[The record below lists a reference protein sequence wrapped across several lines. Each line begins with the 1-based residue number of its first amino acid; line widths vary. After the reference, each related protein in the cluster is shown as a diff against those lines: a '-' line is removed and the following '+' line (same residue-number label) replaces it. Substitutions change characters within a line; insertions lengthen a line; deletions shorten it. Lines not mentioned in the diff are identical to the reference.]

1 MKQFAKLALL
11 LFLSSSFL
19 FSSVDFTKDE
29 KRWIKNNPVVKLG
42 ADYRWPP
49 FDFIDAN
56 GEHTGLSSE
65 YIKLISKKS
74 GLQFKIETGVWA
86 DVLKNMQNKKY
97 DGLTCAVETDERKKY
112 LKFTTPYL
120 SVPMVIIAKKELKG
134 IENIES
140 LYDKTVSINKG
151 SYIHEWL
158 RTKYPQIELHLT
170 NSNEASLEAVSL
182 GEAEAY
188 VGNQAVATFIMNKN
202 LLTNLTIVKRLQGF
216 DTAISIAIDRDNM
229 KLFNIIQK
237 ILNNITPQE
246 HQAIKQKWNKNKK
259 SQDELLAFTKEEKK
273 WIQEHKTIRYVI
285 DNHWRPIEYF
295 SKETQ
300 EHQGITSEYIK
311 IISQKIGIDFK
322 LIHTDTWMQSVDLI
336 NKKEADMYSCVSIT
350 DERKKV
356 IKFSNHYLKFPQVFV
371 TTKDVNYVG
380 NIQELYNKTI
390 VLIDGYSITTTIEKE
405 HPKIKIIK
413 AKNITE
419 AFKLLTKGEAY
430 AYIDSLPVA
439 SYYIQKDGY
448 SNLKIS
454 GMSNYDFKFR
464 IALRDDWSNVG
475 IDVINKALSSITE
488 EQKSEIY
495 NKWLHVKYDK
505 EVDYTLLWQ
514 IAGVFV
520 FFILWSLYWNAKLS
534 SEVKKRKQAQ
544 VELLKI
550 NEKLKIATNKA
561 EAASK
566 AKSDFLS
573 NMSHEIR
580 TPMNAILGFAE
591 LLDTQIE
598 DKKQKSFI
606 KTIRNAGETLLFLI
620 NDILDLSKI
629 ESGKLEI
636 VKHRVNIKELLEESI
651 NIFKLQAEQK
661 GLKLELILDENIPKS
676 LLLDSFRVKEIIINL
691 IGNAI
696 KFTEDG
702 YIKLIVLVDDIY
714 EHKSKIDLT
723 LKIKDSG
730 IGIEKSN
737 IEKIFNIFEQSQN
750 QDVRKYGGTGL
761 GLAISKK
768 LAILMD
774 GTLAVESKVGVGST
788 FILCL
793 KNIDIAS
800 VSNEDGDSKIATNY
814 DFVKFK
820 KAVLLVVDDV
830 NENRKL
836 VRENFNNTDVEVI
849 EAINGS
855 EAIEMIKEIDVDLIL
870 MDIRMPVMDGY
881 SATRFIKE
889 FSKVPI
895 VALSA
900 SMMQDELKKLD
911 GGRFDGYLRKPVTKN
926 ELFKEVS
933 RFLDYEDII
942 SKRENNTLLE
952 IADMKELSDFLNS
965 TDVEVTELYEDAIKT
980 NDLKLIEEFTKKLE
994 ELSLKYNIK
1003 HMLDYSELLQEKID
1017 TFEINSIT
1025 TMLQDYKKKIE
1036 ELKSKL

>member
-1 MKQFAKLALL
+1 MRSFIKLALL
-11 LFLSSSFL
+11 LYLSSSFL

-29 KRWIKNNPVVKLG
+29 KVWIKNNPIVKFG

-56 GEHTGLSSE
+56 GNHTGLSSE
-65 YIKLISKKS
+65 YLKLISKKS
-74 GLQFKIETGVWA
+74 GLRFEIETGVWA
-86 DVLKNMQNKKY
+86 DVLNNMKDKKY

-120 SVPMVIIAKKELKG
+120 SVPMVIVTKKNFKG

-140 LYDKTVSINKG
+140 LYGKTVSINKG

-158 RTKYPQIELHLT
+158 RTKYPQINLHLT
-170 NSNEASLEAVSL
+170 NSNETSLEAISL
-182 GEAEAY
+182 GEADAY

-202 LLTNLTIVKRLQGF
+202 LLTNLTIAKRLKGF

-246 HQAIKQKWNKNKK
+246 HQAIKQKWNKSKEFK
-259 SQDELLAFTKEEKK
+259 DELLSFTKEEQK
-273 WIQEHKTIRYVI
+273 WIQEHKTIKYVI
-285 DNHWRPIEYF
+285 DNQWRPIEYI
-295 SKETQ
+295 SNDTQ
-300 EHQGITSEYIK
+300 EHKGITSEYIN
-311 IISQKIGIDFK
+311 IISKKTGINFK
-322 LIHTDTWMQSVDLI
+322 LIATDSWMQSVNLI

-350 DERKKV
+350 DEREKV
-356 IKFSNHYLKFPQVFV
+356 VNFTNHYLKFPQVFV
-371 TTKDVNYVG
+371 TDRDVNY
-380 NIQELYNKTI
+380 ISEIEELYTKTI

-405 HPKIKIIK
+405 HPEIKIIK
-413 AKNITE
+413 VKNIKE
-419 AFKLLTKGEAY
+419 AFNLLTKGEAY

-454 GMSNYDFKFR
+454 GMSHYDFKFR
-464 IALRDDWSNVG
+464 IAMRNDWSDLG
-475 IDVINKALSSITE
+475 IDIINKALGSITE

-514 IAGVFV
+514 IAGIFV
-520 FFILWSLYWNAKLS
+520 FFILWSLYWNARLS
-534 SEVKKRKQAQ
+534 SEVKKRKLAQ

-550 NEKLKIATNKA
+550 NKKLKIATSKA

-591 LLDTQIE
+591 LLDSQIE

-636 VKHRVNIKELLEESI
+636 VKNRVNIKKLFEESI

-661 GLKLELILDENIPKS
+661 GLKLELIIDENIPKS
-676 LLLDSFRVKEIIINL
+676 LLLDSFRVKEIVINL

-696 KFTEDG
+696 KFTEHG
-702 YIKLIVLVDDIY
+702 YIKIIVLVDDVY
-714 EHKSKIDLT
+714 EHKSKVDLT
-723 LKIKDSG
+723 IKIKDSG

-737 IEKIFNIFEQSQN
+737 LEKIFNIFEQSQN

-768 LAILMD
+768 LAILME
-774 GTLAVESKVGVGST
+774 GTLDVESEVGVGST
-788 FILCL
+788 FMLCL

-800 VSNEDGDSKIATNY
+800 ISNEYSDSKIATNY
-814 DFVKFK
+814 DFIKFK

-830 NENRKL
+830 DENRKL
-836 VRENFNNTDVEVI
+836 VRENFNDTEVEVI
-849 EAINGS
+849 EAMNGN
-855 EAIEMIKEIDVDLIL
+855 EAIEVIKKIDVDLIL

-881 SATRFIKE
+881 SATRLIKE

-900 SMMQDELKKLD
+900 SMMQDEFKKLD

-933 RFLDYEDII
+933 RFLDYEDIS
-942 SKRENNTLLE
+942 SKKEKNTVLK
-952 IADMKELSDFLNS
+952 IADIKELSDFLNS
-965 TDVEVTELYEDAIKT
+965 VDVEVTELYEDAIRT
-980 NDLKLIEEFTKKLE
+980 NDLKLIEEFTTKLE
-994 ELSLKYNIK
+994 ELSLKHDIK
-1003 HMLDYSELLQEKID
+1003 YMLDYSELLQEKLD
-1017 TFEINSIT
+1017 AFEINSISM
-1025 TMLQDYKKKIE
+1025 MLQDYKKKIE